1 MNMAAKEVAFLFWKK
16 CLFLLY
22 QSPYSENGNLNESE
36 IAPLSLT
43 VLPLADVDTN
53 ISIKMK
59 DAGDFFQEYTVF
71 IRLTSTGIN
80 F

>member
-16 CLFLLY
+16 CLFLFF

-59 DAGDFFQEYTVF
+59 DAGDFFSRIYCF
-71 IRLTSTGIN
+71 YKAYFDGH
-80 F
+80 